1 MAFILLNFFS
11 YVNGNSAMER
21 RSFERITTSISA
33 RYFYDNMFY
42 TGSILNLSEKGLFI
56 STKRCLPADSMF
68 VIIIRL
74 EEKYLKLVAKV
85 RRLAH
90 GNGYYNGM
98 GVEILTTSV
107 SYLNFIR
114 ELKVSV

>member
-1 MAFILLNFFS
+1 
-11 YVNGNSAMER
+11 MER
-21 RSFERITTSISA
+21 RSFERISTNINA
-33 RYFYDNMFY
+33 RFFYDNMFY
-42 TGSILNLSEKGLFI
+42 TGSILNLSERGLFL
-56 STKRCLPADSMF
+56 STKRCLPSDSMF

-85 RRLAH
+85 KRLAQ
-90 GNGYYNGM
+90 GEGYYNGM

-114 ELKVSV
+114 DLKVSV